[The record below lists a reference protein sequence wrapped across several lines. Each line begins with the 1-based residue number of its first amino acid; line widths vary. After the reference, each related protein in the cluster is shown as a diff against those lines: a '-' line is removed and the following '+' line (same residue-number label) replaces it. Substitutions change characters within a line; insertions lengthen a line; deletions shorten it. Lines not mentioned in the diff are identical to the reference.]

1 MGNKQNRLL
10 NYQDI
15 EIKETIEDN
24 IENTSEIEENKDIEK
39 LDNKDKNKY
48 KYNILFI
55 GSSKIGTKTSLIKR
69 IKDGKFIEIHENEDI
84 SEHFIIEKDDKIII
98 LYLIDTK
105 KLDNDYYKNADCI
118 VMGYDVT
125 NKKSFQELI
134 DYWDK
139 FMKEFRKKDLLIYLL
154 ANKID
159 LLGNVKTRE
168 KEGKLFAELNNI
180 KFFPISVKNNINID
194 EFFKDLQTNIENNNH
209 DNINNRI
216 NEILF
221 GNPSKQKYKLALIG
235 DSGVGSKTSFVNSA
249 IRRQFDHNEKSTNG
263 ASYISKSIILKNGYE
278 IYIDIWD
285 TAGQEKY
292 RSLTKFFLTDAD
304 VIVLG
309 YDVTRRESF
318 ESVKNFW
325 YNYAKENSKAN
336 LFYLLGNKID
346 LFDKRDVSTTEAQNY
361 CKTKNIRYFE
371 ISCLNYVGIQEFF
384 DDLTNELIKR

>member
-24 IENTSEIEENKDIEK
+24 IKNTSEIVENRDIEK

-139 FMKEFRKKDLLIYLL
+139 FKRISKKRFINLLI
-154 ANKID
+154 
-159 LLGNVKTRE
+159 
-168 KEGKLFAELNNI
+168 
-180 KFFPISVKNNINID
+180 
-194 EFFKDLQTNIENNNH
+194 
-209 DNINNRI
+209 
-216 NEILF
+216 
-221 GNPSKQKYKLALIG
+221 SK
-235 DSGVGSKTSFVNSA
+235 
-249 IRRQFDHNEKSTNG
+249 
-263 ASYISKSIILKNGYE
+263 
-278 IYIDIWD
+278 
-285 TAGQEKY
+285 
-292 RSLTKFFLTDAD
+292 
-304 VIVLG
+304 
-309 YDVTRRESF
+309 
-318 ESVKNFW
+318 
-325 YNYAKENSKAN
+325 
-336 LFYLLGNKID
+336 
-346 LFDKRDVSTTEAQNY
+346 
-361 CKTKNIRYFE
+361 
-371 ISCLNYVGIQEFF
+371 
-384 DDLTNELIKR
+384 